1 MDIGIDLRVLAGG
14 LYGGIAQYLLGLLP
28 ELFKI
33 DREIKFK
40 LFFNA
45 YKKKLSDYPWLESE
59 NVQLF
64 QSNYPNR
71 FLFAS
76 SRFFSYPKLDNLI
89 RGADVFF
96 SPHFFA
102 APLSLQC
109 CSVVTFHDLSFLRY
123 PEFFSLRKNIWHRLE
138 MNPREQALRANKII
152 AVSEST
158 KNDLVNL
165 FGIDPA
171 KIKVV
176 YSGVYPIDKSAIRP
190 TLDPRLV
197 AREFSSGCMAD
208 LSLVKKKYNLP
219 ENFFLFL
226 GTLEPRKNISGI
238 LKAFAYLKE
247 NRQIPD
253 HTHLVIAGSQGWLYA
268 DILKIY
274 RDSPYQKFIHFLG
287 PIEEKEK
294 SFLYLLSRVFVYPS

>member
-14 LYGGIAQYLLGLLP
+14 LYGGIAQYILGLLP

-33 DREIKFK
+33 DRKIKFK

-45 YKKKLSDYPWLESE
+45 YKKKLPNYSWLESE

-71 FLFAS
+71 LFFAS

-109 CSVVTFHDLSFLRY
+109 RSVVTFHDLSFLRY

-165 FGIDPA
+165 FGIDPE
-171 KIKVV
+171 KIQVI
-176 YSGVYPIDKSAIRP
+176 YSGSKSEVHPLENSRAGSRGSRVGGI
-190 TLDPRLV
+190 
-197 AREFSSGCMAD
+197 SD
-208 LSLVKKKYNLP
+208 LLRVKKKYNLP

-226 GTLEPRKNISGI
+226 GTLELRKNIPGI
-238 LKAFAYLKE
+238 LRAFAYLKS

-253 HTHLVIAGSQGWLYA
+253 HT
-268 DILKIY
+268 
-274 RDSPYQKFIHFLG
+274 
-287 PIEEKEK
+287 
-294 SFLYLLSRVFVYPS
+294 